1 MRPDPRVADLTATP
15 ELFAILVRHAY
26 RGVRV
31 QFLLRAVLLAFM
43 VAVIAFVPPAHD
55 RGACYVLVAS
65 YAVWAVAIALWT
77 RAGGV
82 GPVRWMW
89 LALLVDA
96 LALGSLT
103 LVTGVAAEQSWTADI
118 LVNGLFLIPMLA
130 ATQLRALVCAAV
142 ATLTTVVYLI
152 ASLVT
157 QNGNGEPLSSIL
169 LRTSVLAGLG
179 AGCVALSRVQLSRV
193 VDISALAS
201 DRAELLTDLI
211 GVEGRE
217 RTRLAEQ
224 LHDGA
229 LQYILAARLDLEDV
243 RDSGDLQALER
254 VEYALNESATL
265 LRSTVSDLHPAVLH
279 AAGLIRALQDLLQR
293 EGDRSEIAMRLHAA
307 GWPDVPSAVD
317 ELLYSTAR
325 ELVTNV
331 GKHAQATSVDVTLE
345 LAGESARLIV
355 ADNGRG
361 MDESMLSDRLAGGHV
376 GIASLRARVAGAGGS
391 MTITA
396 GQPSGTTVT
405 VAVGLRPPA

>member
-1 MRPDPRVADLTATP
+1 MRQDPRVAGLAATP

-43 VAVIAFVPPAHD
+43 VAVIGFVPPDHD
-55 RGACYVLVAS
+55 RAACYVLVAS
-65 YAVWAVAIALWT
+65 YGIWAGAIALWT

-103 LVTGVAAEQSWTADI
+103 LLTGVAAEQSWTADI

-130 ATQLRALVCAAV
+130 ATQLRPLVCVAV
-142 ATLTTVVYLI
+142 ASLTTGVYLI

-193 VDISALAS
+193 LDISALAG

-211 GVEGRE
+211 SVEGRE
-217 RTRLAEQ
+217 RARLAEQ

-229 LQYILAARLDLEDV
+229 LQYILAARQDLEDV
-243 RDSGDLQALER
+243 RDGGDVQALGR
-254 VEYALNESATL
+254 VEHALNVSATL
-265 LRSTVSDLHPAVLH
+265 LRSTVSELHPAVLH
-279 AAGLIRALQDLLQR
+279 AAGLVRALQDLLQR
-293 EGDRSEIAMRLHAA
+293 EADRTGITMRLEAA
-307 GWPDVPSAVD
+307 GWPDTPSAVD

-331 GKHAQATSVDVTLE
+331 AKHAQATSVDVTLE
-345 LAGESARLIV
+345 RTGESARLIV
-355 ADNGRG
+355 ADDGRG
-361 MDESMLSDRLAGGHV
+361 MDESMLSDRLADGHV

-391 MTITA
+391 LAIAA
-396 GQPSGTTVT
+396 GQPSGTTVIVV
-405 VAVGLRPPA
+405 VAAPAP